1 MHAYHF
7 AFRETLRTSRV
18 LYRSIS
24 AGNLDEALERLYE
37 EFPWAV
43 LLGWDVT
50 NKSQQERQQ

>member
-1 MHAYHF
+1 MLVYHF
-7 AFRETLRTSRV
+7 ALTETLRTSQV

-24 AGNLDEALERLYE
+24 GENLDDALEQLRE

-50 NKSQQERQQ
+50 TKSQQERQQ